1 MNWRF
6 RTIASVLGVLFLIP
20 AFAFGQNE
28 GALRGIV
35 TAGADRSLLPQV
47 EIEILS
53 PSLVTPLRTK
63 SANDGSFAFQRL
75 VPGIYTVRAT
85 HDGFQPRQ
93 IELSLKPRETQNIA
107 IELSVQGITQ
117 SIDVK
122 STVLTETYSP
132 SSTLVQ
138 RQVVDDCRQI
148 RKIICPT

>member
-1 MNWRF
+1 ILPAADPTLRQFTARTASTRTAKIGEMNWRF
-6 RTIASVLGVLFLIP
+6 RTIASVLGVFFFIP
-20 AFAFGQNE
+20 AFVFGQND

-63 SANDGSFAFQRL
+63 SANDGTFACQRL

-93 IELSLKPRETQNIA
+93 IEL
-107 IELSVQGITQ
+107 
-117 SIDVK
+117 
-122 STVLTETYSP
+122 
-132 SSTLVQ
+132 
-138 RQVVDDCRQI
+138 
-148 RKIICPT
+148 